1 MKGEIDAA
9 RKRSV
14 WARLL
19 TLRVGAMLVRNT
31 VVSSAA
37 FLLGLAV
44 LWALVEYAG
53 MDPVLATGISFLV
66 AQTLHYALGR
76 TWIFKGTDRAVGSGY
91 VIFLVNAGMGLAIT
105 VSLFALLIRFTP
117 MHFIVARIVVSVF
130 AGLAMFVVNATYN
143 FRRV

>member
-1 MKGEIDAA
+1 
-9 RKRSV
+9 
-14 WARLL
+14 
-19 TLRVGAMLVRNT
+19 MLVRNT

-53 MDPVLATGISFLV
+53 IDPVLATGISFLV

-105 VSLFALLIRFTP
+105 VSLFAFLIRFTP